1 MASSKEVP
9 AIGIDLGT
17 TYSCVAVW
25 YHGHVEI
32 IANDQGNRTTPSCVA
47 FTADQRLIGDAA
59 KNQADINPTN
69 TIFDMKRLIGRRF
82 SDPTVQ
88 SDKKL
93 WPFTVIQG
101 VGDKPEIVVKYKG
114 EEKQFL
120 PEQLS
125 AMILEKMKEIAEN
138 FLECSVQNAVVTV
151 PAYFNDSQR
160 RATKGAAEIAG
171 LKVMRFMDEPTAAA
185 VAYGFDKL
193 TYVLEEKEK
202 DVLVFDLGGGTF
214 DVSILN
220 IKHGVFKV
228 KATAGDTHLGGED
241 FDNRLLNHFLQE
253 IKRKM
258 MKDISDNPRSIR
270 RLRSACERAKRTL
283 SFAVS
288 TTVEVA
294 GLYDGIDFSSNITQ
308 ARFEDLNMDLF
319 KRCME
324 LVTKCLEDARMDKTA
339 IDIVVLVGGSTRIPV
354 VQQMLKEL
362 FDGKEL
368 CKSINPD
375 EAVAYGAALQ
385 AAKLSGHGEKEI
397 LDLVIVDVTPL
408 SLGIETQGGVMTTLI
423 PRNTTIPT
431 EKNKYFSTSCD
442 NQSSV
447 LVKVFE
453 GERSRTNDNYLLGM
467 FKLSGIPPAP
477 KMEPKIN
484 VCFEIDANGI
494 LNVTAEDI
502 GSGQQSKITVTN
514 DEGRLSEVKIKKIIE
529 DAETFRV
536 EDLEYKKKVD
546 ARNALEKYAYNMRNS
561 MRDSKIASKLNSANK
576 NAIDGATMQAID
588 WVENNL
594 LPDPAESEAKLREL
608 MGICEPIIAKIYQES
623 P

>member
-1 MASSKEVP
+1 MAPSKEAQA

-17 TYSCVAVW
+17 TYSCVGVW
-25 YHGHVEI
+25 NHGRVEI
-32 IANDQGNRTTPSCVA
+32 ITNDQGNRTTPSCVA
-47 FTADQRLIGDAA
+47 FTADERLIGEAA
-59 KNQADINPTN
+59 KNQGDMNPRN
-69 TIFDMKRLIGRRF
+69 TIFDTKRLIGRSF

-88 SDKKL
+88 SDRKL
-93 WPFTVIQG
+93 WPFNVIQG
-101 VGDKPEIVVKYKG
+101 AGDKPKIVVKYKG

-125 AMILEKMKEIAEN
+125 AVILEKMKEIAEN
-138 FLECSVQNAVVTV
+138 FLECSIQNAVVTV

-160 RATKGAAEIAG
+160 RATKGAGEIAG
-171 LKVMRFMDEPTAAA
+171 LKVMRIMDEPTAAA
-185 VAYGFDKL
+185 LAYGFEKL
-193 TYVLEEKEK
+193 TYVLEEKN
-202 DVLVFDLGGGTF
+202 VLIFDLGGGTF
-214 DVSILN
+214 DVSVLN
-220 IKHGVFKV
+220 IKQGVFKV

-241 FDNRLLNHFLQE
+241 FNNRLMNHFLQE
-253 IKRKM
+253 IKRKHK
-258 MKDISDNPRSIR
+258 KDISDNPRSIR

-283 SFAVS
+283 SFATS

-294 GLYDGIDFSSNITQ
+294 CLYDGIDFSSYITQ
-308 ARFEDLNMDLF
+308 ARFEELNMDLF
-319 KRCME
+319 KRCMV
-324 LVTKCLEDARMDKTA
+324 LVTKCLEDAHMDKTA
-339 IDIVVLVGGSTRIPV
+339 IDIVVLVGGSTRIPM
-354 VQQMLKEL
+354 VQQMLQEL

-385 AAKLSGHGEKEI
+385 AAKLSGHGNDEI

-408 SLGIETQGGVMTTLI
+408 SLGIETQGGIMTTLI
-423 PRNTTIPT
+423 PRNTIIPT
-431 EKNKYFSTSCD
+431 KRDKFFSTSSD

-447 LVKVFE
+447 LVQVFE
-453 GERSRTNDNYLLGM
+453 GERSRTDDNNLLGK
-467 FKLSGIPPAP
+467 FKLSGIHLAP

-494 LNVTAEDI
+494 LNVTAQDI

-514 DEGRLSEVKIKKIIE
+514 DEGRLSEAQIEKMIK

-561 MRDSKIASKLNSANK
+561 MRDNRIAPKLKPANK
-576 NAIDGATMQAID
+576 SAIDDATMQALN
-588 WVENNL
+588 WVEDNL
-594 LPDPAESEAKLREL
+594 HPDPAESEAKLKEL
-608 MGICEPIIAKIYQES
+608 IAICEPIIAKIYQIS
-623 P
+623 R